1 MPSRSWRPPTSSSA
15 ATVSAS
21 RSPASMSQ
29 PASAAPPMWNTF
41 PTETARSPTMP
52 EIRIESPDAL
62 GKPLGPY
69 SQITRV
75 KAAEFLFIAGQV
87 ATDHGGKVVGAD
99 DFDAQCGQA
108 FANIGAALKSQGAS
122 FANVVEFTTY
132 LVHSQ
137 DIAKFMAYR
146 KREFPRLFPSGA
158 YPPNTLL
165 IVDRLVQ
172 EPFLIEV
179 QTVAAL

>member
-1 MPSRSWRPPTSSSA
+1 
-15 ATVSAS
+15 
-21 RSPASMSQ
+21 
-29 PASAAPPMWNTF
+29 
-41 PTETARSPTMP
+41 MP
-52 EIRIESPDAL
+52 EIKIINLDVL
-62 GKPLGPY
+62 GKPLGQY

-75 KAAEFLFIAGQV
+75 KASEFLFIAGQV
-87 ATDHGGKVVGAD
+87 ATDQSGKTVGAD
-99 DFDAQCGQA
+99 DFDAQCTQV
-108 FANIGAALKSQGAS
+108 FANIAAALASQGAG

-137 DIAKFMAYR
+137 DIARFMAYR
-146 KREFPRLFPSGA
+146 LREFPRLFPNGV

-172 EPFLIEV
+172 EPLLIEV

>member
-1 MPSRSWRPPTSSSA
+1 M
-15 ATVSAS
+15 AS
-21 RSPASMSQ
+21 IQ
-29 PASAAPPMWNTF
+29 ILN
-41 PTETARSPTMP
+41 
-52 EIRIESPDAL
+52 PDSL
-62 GKPLGPY
+62 GKPLGQY

-87 ATDHGGKVVGAD
+87 GAD
-99 DFDAQCGQA
+99 SAGKAAADFDAQCGQV
-108 FANIGAALKSQGAS
+108 FANLGAALSSQGAS

-146 KREFPRLFPSGA
+146 SREFPRLFPGGA

-165 IVDRLVQ
+165 VIDRLVR
-172 EPFLIEV
+172 EEFLIEV
-179 QTVAAL
+179 GAVAAL